1 MNDFS
6 ASEVNTIGIVGMGL
20 IGGSYAK
27 AYKEYSDAKVLGF
40 NRSKPVIEKA
50 ISEGVLDGEMTDEN
64 LPEYD
69 LLILC
74 LYPEA
79 IIDFVTTRAGLIR
92 KGAIVLDAGGLKRN
106 ICSAL
111 FPVAKEHGF
120 TFIGGH
126 PMAGRHVSGYD
137 YSTGELFKNSS
148 MILVPKI
155 NEADEDVVDTDTLK
169 RVEAALSPCQFGKI
183 TICSAE
189 KHDAMIAFTSELA
202 HIVSN
207 AYVKSPTA
215 RQHNGF
221 SAGSYRDLTRVA
233 WLNETMW
240 TEIFMENRDNLIK
253 ELDSI
258 IHSLSEY
265 KDAMERED
273 SETLWKL
280 LHEGKVA
287 KEEIDGFYA

>member
-1 MNDFS
+1 MNTDFS
-6 ASEVNTIGIVGMGL
+6 TAGISTVGVVGLGL

-27 AYKEYSDAKVLGF
+27 AYREYSDCEVLGY
-40 NRSKPVIEKA
+40 NRTASVTQAAIED
-50 ISEGVLDGEMTDEN
+50 GTLDGELTAEN
-64 LPEYD
+64 LGRCD
-69 LLILC
+69 LIIVT
-74 LYPEA
+74 LYPAA
-79 IIDFVTTRAGLIR
+79 IIDYIKANASYIR
-92 KGAIVLDAGGLKRN
+92 EGALVIDAGGLKRT
-106 ICSAL
+106 ICSEL
-111 FPVAKEHGF
+111 FPVAKEHHF

-126 PMAGRHVSGYD
+126 PMAGRHVSGYE
-137 YSTGELFKNSS
+137 YSTGELFKNAS
-148 MILVPKI
+148 MILVP
-155 NEADEDVVDTDTLK
+155 EDGLDPAVLS
-169 RVEAALSPCQFGKI
+169 RAEAAFAPCQFGNI

-189 KHDAMIAFTSELA
+189 KHDEMIAFTSELA

-265 KDAMERED
+265 RDAMANED
-273 SETLWKL
+273 SEALWKL
-280 LHEGKVA
+280 LHEGKAA

>member
-1 MNDFS
+1 MNTDFS
-6 ASEVNTIGIVGMGL
+6 TANISTVGIVGLGL

-27 AYKEYSDAKVLGF
+27 AYREYSHCEILGY
-40 NRSKPVIEKA
+40 NRTVSVTETA
-50 ISEGVLDGEMTDEN
+50 INDGTLDGELT
-64 LPEYD
+64 PETLKRCD
-69 LLILC
+69 LVIVT
-74 LYPEA
+74 LYPAA
-79 IIDFVTTRAGLIR
+79 IIEYVKNNAPYFK
-92 KGAIVLDAGGLKRN
+92 KGALVIDAGGLKRT
-106 ICSAL
+106 ICSEL
-111 FPVAKEHGF
+111 FPVAKEHHF

-126 PMAGRHVSGYD
+126 PMAGRHVSGYEF
-137 YSTGELFKNSS
+137 STGELFKKAS
-148 MILVPKI
+148 MILVPEEGQDPAI
-155 NEADEDVVDTDTLK
+155 LNRA
-169 RVEAALSPCQFGKI
+169 EAAFAPCNFGSI

-215 RQHNGF
+215 KQHDGF

-258 IHSLSEY
+258 IHSLTEHR
-265 KDAMERED
+265 DAMAAED
-273 SETLWKL
+273 SDTLWKL
-280 LHEGKVA
+280 LHEGKIA

>member
-1 MNDFS
+1 MNTDFS
-6 ASEVNTIGIVGMGL
+6 TADISTVGIVGLGL

-27 AYKEYSDAKVLGF
+27 AYREYSNCEIFGY
-40 NRSKPVIEKA
+40 NRTASVTETA
-50 ISEGVLDGEMTDEN
+50 INEGILDGALT
-64 LPEYD
+64 PETLNRCD
-69 LLILC
+69 LVIVT
-74 LYPEA
+74 LYPAA
-79 IIDFVTTRAGLIR
+79 IIDYVKANADHF
-92 KGAIVLDAGGLKRN
+92 KEGAIVVDAGGLKRT
-106 ICSAL
+106 ICKEL
-111 FPVAKEHGF
+111 FPVAKEHHF
-120 TFIGGH
+120 SFIGGH
-126 PMAGRHVSGYD
+126 PMAGRHVSGYE
-137 YSTGELFKNSS
+137 YSTGELFRNAS
-148 MILVPKI
+148 MILVP
-155 NEADEDVVDTDTLK
+155 EDGLEPSVLS
-169 RVEAALSPCQFGKI
+169 RAEAAFAPCGFGNI
-183 TICSAE
+183 TICSAD
-189 KHDAMIAFTSELA
+189 KHDEMIAFTSELA

-265 KDAMERED
+265 RDAMAEED
-273 SETLWKL
+273 SEKLWKL
-280 LHEGKVA
+280 LHEGKLA

>member
-1 MNDFS
+1 
-6 ASEVNTIGIVGMGL
+6 
-20 IGGSYAK
+20 
-27 AYKEYSDAKVLGF
+27 
-40 NRSKPVIEKA
+40 
-50 ISEGVLDGEMTDEN
+50 
-64 LPEYD
+64 
-69 LLILC
+69 
-74 LYPEA
+74 
-79 IIDFVTTRAGLIR
+79 
-92 KGAIVLDAGGLKRN
+92 
-106 ICSAL
+106 
-111 FPVAKEHGF
+111 
-120 TFIGGH
+120 
-126 PMAGRHVSGYD
+126 
-137 YSTGELFKNSS
+137 
-148 MILVPKI
+148 
-155 NEADEDVVDTDTLK
+155 
-169 RVEAALSPCQFGKI
+169 
-183 TICSAE
+183 
-189 KHDAMIAFTSELA
+189 MIAFTSELA

-273 SETLWKL
+273 SEALWKL